1 MDRATGD
8 DFGSRVATLIVP
20 EVGAGLVGVATLS
33 VVVIAIV
40 AAARGKGRSRSG
52 NASESS
58 ISQVTGRLDEMGGEQ
73 QSRDDRTDARL
84 ARIEQMLEV
93 LAVETERIGEG
104 QRFVTRLLAES
115 KVPSADKPRVGA

>member
-1 MDRATGD
+1 LDAASGD
-8 DFGSRVATLIVP
+8 DFGFLVATLIVP
-20 EVGAGLVGVATLS
+20 EVGAGLVGVAILS

-40 AAARGKGRSRSG
+40 AAVSSKGRRQSG
-52 NASESS
+52 NVTESS
-58 ISQVTGRLDEMGGEQ
+58 ISQVTGRHEMGGEQ

-115 KVPSADKPRVGA
+115 QLPSAGTPRVRE